1 MDVQQKVTD
10 DLVVNA
16 IEDNLAII
24 RFDEDRRV
32 AYVNKI
38 FAKTVGY
45 EISQLEGM
53 YHRDLCFSEF
63 ADSREY
69 EQFWRDL
76 FKGKTFQDKIERKN
90 AAGESIW
97 LDATYM
103 PVFDENKRKVVGV
116 TKIATDITERY
127 RNAKEM
133 ADDLRDMSDQLNQR
147 SAHGVIRSRELLQ
160 KIDHIT
166 TVSSDNSKT
175 LTSLNEKT
183 DEISGIVKTIS
194 EIASQTNL
202 LALNA
207 AIEAARAGEH
217 GRGFDIVAKEV
228 RKLSARVEQSIGEVR
243 ETVNSITSEVEKIT
257 TGTHTVMTSV
267 TESQDQ
273 IKTTVEDFE
282 MIGSSAQQLDSKSKQ
297 FVQLI

>member
-1 MDVQQKVTD
+1 
-10 DLVVNA
+10 
-16 IEDNLAII
+16 
-24 RFDEDRRV
+24 
-32 AYVNKI
+32 
-38 FAKTVGY
+38 
-45 EISQLEGM
+45 
-53 YHRDLCFSEF
+53 
-63 ADSREY
+63 
-69 EQFWRDL
+69 
-76 FKGKTFQDKIERKN
+76 
-90 AAGESIW
+90 
-97 LDATYM
+97 
-103 PVFDENKRKVVGV
+103 
-116 TKIATDITERY
+116 
-127 RNAKEM
+127 
-133 ADDLRDMSDQLNQR
+133 MSDQLNQR
-147 SAHGVIRSRELLQ
+147 SAQGVIRSRELLQ

-166 TVSSDNSKT
+166 TVSSDNSTT

-243 ETVNSITSEVEKIT
+243 ETVNAITSEVEKIT

-282 MIGSSAQQLDSKSKQ
+282 MIGSSAKQLDAKSKQ